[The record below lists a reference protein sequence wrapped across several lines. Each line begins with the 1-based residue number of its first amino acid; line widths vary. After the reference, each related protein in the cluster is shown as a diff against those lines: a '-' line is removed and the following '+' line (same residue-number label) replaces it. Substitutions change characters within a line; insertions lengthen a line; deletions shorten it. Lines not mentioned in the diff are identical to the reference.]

1 MNKGKKLMVHILGVH
16 IPDDKRVVIG
26 LTRIYGIGRFR
37 ASFLCQELGINEST
51 RVRDLTDSQRSSI
64 FQYIEENF
72 CVESDLRREKGTVI
86 KQLIEISGHR
96 GFRHRIGL
104 PLRGQRTHTNAKT
117 QKKLANKNRQGG

>member
-1 MNKGKKLMVHILGVH
+1 MNVAAGSSLDVYFAKEFGKGIQNSAKIKQKLEI
-16 IPDDKRVVIG
+16 D
-26 LTRIYGIGRFR
+26 
-37 ASFLCQELGINEST
+37 EST
-51 RVRDLTDSQRSSI
+51 RVHELTDSQLSSI

-72 CVESDLRREKGTVI
+72 CVESDLRREKSIII

-117 QKKLANKNRQGG
+117 QKKLANINRKGG

>member
-1 MNKGKKLMVHILGVH
+1 MVHILGVH
-16 IPDDKRVVIG
+16 IPDEKRVIIG
-26 LTRIYGIGRFR
+26 LTQIYGIGLYRARFI
-37 ASFLCQELGINEST
+37 CQELEIDEST
-51 RVRDLTDSQRSSI
+51 RVHELTDSQLSSI

-72 CVESDLRREKGTVI
+72 CVESDLRREKSIAI

-104 PLRGQRTHTNAKT
+104 PLRGQRTHTNART

>member
-1 MNKGKKLMVHILGVH
+1 MVHILGVH
-16 IPDDKRVVIG
+16 IPDSKRVIVG
-26 LTRIYGIGRFR
+26 LTHIYGLGRHR
-37 ASFLCQELGINEST
+37 ARFLCQELKIDEST
-51 RVRDLTDSQRSSI
+51 RVHELTDSQISSI
-64 FQYIEENF
+64 FQFIEDNF
-72 CVESDLRREKGTVI
+72 CVESDLRREKSIVI

>member
-1 MNKGKKLMVHILGVH
+1 MVHILGVY

-26 LTRIYGIGRFR
+26 LTHIYGIGRFK

-51 RVRDLTDSQRSSI
+51 RVRDLTDSQRSNI

-72 CVESDLRREKGTVI
+72 CVESDLRREKSTAI

>member
-1 MNKGKKLMVHILGVH
+1 MRPIVEHHTLQGPVKEVGEREASY
-16 IPDDKRVVIG
+16 D
-26 LTRIYGIGRFR
+26 TCGID
-37 ASFLCQELGINEST
+37 EST
-51 RVRDLTDSQRSSI
+51 RVHELTDSQLSSI

-72 CVESDLRREKGTVI
+72 CVESDLRREKSIII

-117 QKKLANKNRQGG
+117 QKKLANINRKGG